1 MSSGIIL
8 LIVAIVLLVIIA
20 YLVGVI
26 IRKRNDSLITSLE
39 ERKQALFAL
48 PVNDEIEEVKSL
60 HLIGQSQTSFREWN
74 QKWVDLTVNSF
85 ADIENHIF
93 EAENLNDTF
102 NFIRAKHEI
111 NSVESQLNLVEEDIA
126 SIREA
131 LNILK
136 EQEEKNSARV
146 THALDLY
153 EKLQASISE
162 NEDNFGSTMPE
173 IDKQMKNIETE
184 FSQFVALN
192 SSGDPVEA
200 SEVLDRAE
208 EHTIA
213 LGQIT
218 EQIPAIVAKLED
230 DFPDQLDDLETGYR
244 RLLEE
249 NYHFPEKN
257 IEARFQEI
265 RESIRANSSELVT
278 LDLDRAREENTHI
291 QERIDSLYEVF
302 EREIAAYKVAAKN
315 SKMLPRYLAH
325 VKRNNEQLKDEIARL
340 SRKYILSETESLT
353 VKAFE
358 KDIKEIEDSTL
369 AVAEQFGLQEK
380 PFSELQVTFE
390 RSIKTLTNVESGQMD
405 VFAAVKDIEKIES
418 QARHNLDVYVTQLH
432 MIKRYMEKRHLP
444 GIPQDF
450 LSAFFTTSSQLE
462 ALMDELS
469 RGRINIEA
477 VSRLSEVA
485 TVAIANL
492 EDLTYQVV
500 QNATLTEQLLQYS
513 NRYRSFEAGVQSSF
527 EHALRLFE
535 VENDYQASFDEISYA
550 LETVEPGVTD
560 RFVNSYRKN
569 TRAHFVFDT

>member
-405 VFAAVKDIEKIES
+405 IFAAVKDIEKIES

-560 RFVNSYRKN
+560 RFVNSYEK
-569 TRAHFVFDT
+569 TREHIRF

>member
-462 ALMDELS
+462 VLMDELS

-560 RFVNSYRKN
+560 RFVNSYEK
-569 TRAHFVFDT
+569 TREHIRF

>member
-405 VFAAVKDIEKIES
+405 VFAAVKDIETIES

-560 RFVNSYRKN
+560 RFVNSYEK
-569 TRAHFVFDT
+569 TREHIRF

>member
-20 YLVGVI
+20 YLIGVI
-26 IRKRNDSLITSLE
+26 IRKRNESLISSLE
-39 ERKQALFAL
+39 DRKVELFGL

-74 QKWVDLTVNSF
+74 QKWVDLTLNSF
-85 ADIENHIF
+85 ADIENHLF
-93 EAENLNDTF
+93 EAEKLNDTF

-111 NSVESQLNLVEEDIA
+111 NNVESQLNLVEEDIQ

-131 LNILK
+131 LDILK

-153 EKLQASISE
+153 ENLQKWILE
-162 NEDNFGSTMPE
+162 NDDNFGSTKPE

-184 FSQFVALN
+184 FSQFVTLN

-218 EQIPAIVAKLED
+218 EQIPAIVEKLETH
-230 DFPDQLDDLETGYR
+230 FPDQLDDLESGYR

-249 NYHFPEKN
+249 NYHFAETN

-265 RESIRANSSELVT
+265 REAIRTNSSDLAN
-278 LDLDRAREENTHI
+278 LDLDSARENNDHI
-291 QERIDSLYEVF
+291 QERIDSLYDLF
-302 EREIAAYKVAAKN
+302 EREIKAHKQVVRD
-315 SKMLPRYLAH
+315 SKIIPSYLAH
-325 VKRNNEQLKDEIARL
+325 AKENNRKLADEMARL
-340 SRKYILSETESLT
+340 SRKYIITENQTLN

-358 KDIKEIEDSTL
+358 KDIKDVEENALEL
-369 AVAEQFGLQEK
+369 AKDISNQEV
-380 PFSELQVTFE
+380 PYSELQVLFDKYLKKLGAVE
-390 RSIKTLTNVESGQMD
+390 AGQIEVFDSI
-405 VFAAVKDIEKIES
+405 KDIEAIEVK
-418 QARHNLDVYVTQLH
+418 ARKDADKFVAQLH
-432 MIKRYMEKRHLP
+432 MIKRFIEKRNLP
-444 GIPQDF
+444 GIPQDY
-450 LSAFFTTSSQLE
+450 LNVFFTTSTQLE

-469 RGRINIEA
+469 KGKIDIEA
-477 VSRLSEVA
+477 IVRLSDISSA
-485 TVAIANL
+485 SIANL
-492 EDLTYQVV
+492 EDYTYQVV
-500 QNATLTEQLLQYS
+500 GNATLTEQLLQYS

-527 EHALRLFE
+527 EVAMHLFE
-535 VENDYQASFDEISYA
+535 VEHDYQASFDEISYA

-560 RFVNSYRKN
+560 RFVNSYERTKE
-569 TRAHFVFDT
+569 RIRF

>member
-560 RFVNSYRKN
+560 RFVSSYEK
-569 TRAHFVFDT
+569 TREHIRF

>member
-244 RLLEE
+244 RLLEA

-560 RFVNSYRKN
+560 RFVNSYEK
-569 TRAHFVFDT
+569 TREHIRF

>member
-418 QARHNLDVYVTQLH
+418 QACHNLDVYVTQLH

-469 RGRINIEA
+469 KGRINIEA

-560 RFVNSYRKN
+560 RFVNSYEK
-569 TRAHFVFDT
+569 TREYIRF

>member
-380 PFSELQVTFE
+380 TFSELQVTFE

-560 RFVNSYRKN
+560 RFVNSYEK
-569 TRAHFVFDT
+569 TREHIRF

>member
-278 LDLDRAREENTHI
+278 LDLDRAREENAHI

-418 QARHNLDVYVTQLH
+418 QTRHNLDVYVTQLH

-560 RFVNSYRKN
+560 RFVNSYEK
-569 TRAHFVFDT
+569 TREHIRF

>member
-162 NEDNFGSTMPE
+162 NEDNFGLTMPE

-560 RFVNSYRKN
+560 RFVNSYEK
-569 TRAHFVFDT
+569 TREHIRF

>member
-265 RESIRANSSELVT
+265 RESISANSSELVT

-560 RFVNSYRKN
+560 RFVNSYEK
-569 TRAHFVFDT
+569 TREHIRF